1 MNFAKSAMIGAAVLG
16 LLFCAHTLHAAD
28 AKTSPA
34 APAGEVPAVFFPQ
47 KSFEFPAV
55 IEGVKVI
62 HDFVVMNKGAGPL
75 VIENVKTG

>member
-1 MNFAKSAMIGAAVLG
+1 MNFAKTAMIGVAILG
-16 LLFCAHTLHAAD
+16 LLAFAPASPAAD

-55 IEGVKVI
+55 IEGIKVI

-75 VIENVKTG
+75 VIVNVKTG